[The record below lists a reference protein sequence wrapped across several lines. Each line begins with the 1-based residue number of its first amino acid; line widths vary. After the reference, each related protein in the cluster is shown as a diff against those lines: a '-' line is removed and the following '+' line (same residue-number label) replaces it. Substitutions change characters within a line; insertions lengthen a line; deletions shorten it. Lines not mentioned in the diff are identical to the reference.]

1 MGEDTVELTLLV
13 RTPLNDVVLLE
24 DDVSEEPDEEDELF
38 DEPVEE
44 DELLEEAE
52 ELPATTVS
60 DEILLEL

>member
-13 RTPLNDVVLLE
+13 RTPLNDVLLE
-24 DDVSEEPDEEDELF
+24 DDVSEEPDEEDELL
-38 DEPVEE
+38 DEPVGE
-44 DELLEEAE
+44 DELLEDAE